1 MTKKGYMELHKA
13 LCEKMMEITAR
24 KNADY
29 AGSGD
34 DPFANF
40 RQIGHLIQSPN
51 IVEIG
56 FLTRMSDK
64 LSRVGS
70 FISNG
75 ELKVKDESVE
85 DTLLDLANY
94 CILFIG
100 YLKAREPLAGP
111 HFGETVRDYGGDGS
125 SYRSPVGGGVET
137 RNDGAGAWPPKNY

>member
-1 MTKKGYMELHKA
+1 MEMHKA

-29 AGSGD
+29 AGSGE

-40 RQIGHLIQSPN
+40 RQIGYLVQSPN
-51 IVEIG
+51 IVEVG

-100 YLKAREPLAGP
+100 YLKSKAPATP
-111 HFGETVRDYGGDGS
+111 HYGETVRDYGGDGS
-125 SYRSPVGGGVET
+125 NYRSPTGCGGVQYVDHPLDY
-137 RNDGAGAWPPKNY
+137 RNATGVEKNY